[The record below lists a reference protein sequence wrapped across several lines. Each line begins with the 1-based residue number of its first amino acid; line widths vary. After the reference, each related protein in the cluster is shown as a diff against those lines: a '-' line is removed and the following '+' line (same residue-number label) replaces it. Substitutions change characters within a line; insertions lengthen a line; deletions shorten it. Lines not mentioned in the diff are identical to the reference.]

1 MKKSLLMD
9 VIEGKN
15 LSFAQKNK
23 LIIQLSLP
31 TIFAQISTI
40 IMEYIDASMVGRLG
54 ANDSA
59 SIGLVSSTIWLLTG
73 LSSSFN
79 AGFTVLMTHCIG
91 ADEKK
96 EARNIMKQGFLVC
109 LTLSV
114 IVSIVSIVLSPI
126 LPVWLKG
133 NVEIIK
139 NASNYLKIYSFFIP
153 FHCMNVMASFCLQ
166 ASGNMKIP
174 SIFNILMCLLN
185 VILNYYFIFP
195 AGLNMGVKG
204 ASLATG
210 LSIIAFSCYFYLA
223 IVQGAT
229 AMAYF
234 LAILIGSLC
243 GFLLYNKN
251 KAKLFMGDT
260 GSLALGGVIA
270 TVSIMLNQE
279 LTLIF
284 IGFVFVVETLSVMM
298 QVTSFKLT
306 GKRIFKM
313 SPLHHHFEMVGWSE
327 WKIVTAFWIVGIL
340 TGIIGIYLGVN

>member
-1 MKKSLLMD
+1 MNEIYFGVIAFVLTAILVPLFIPLLKRMKFGQSIREEGPKSHMAKS
-9 VIEGKN
+9 GT
-15 LSFAQKNK
+15 
-23 LIIQLSLP
+23 P
-31 TIFAQISTI
+31 TMGGLTFLISTI
-40 IMEYIDASMVGRLG
+40 VLSAIACFFVEDNGPLILLILVTLGFGLIGFVDDYIIVVKKNNQGLTSKQKFLFQIIIAILFYVVSNVLG
-54 ANDSA
+54 LLSLSNEINIPFTD
-59 SIGLVSSTIWLLTG
+59 IGIP
-73 LSSSFN
+73 
-79 AGFTVLMTHCIG
+79 
-91 ADEKK
+91 
-96 EARNIMKQGFLVC
+96 
-109 LTLSV
+109 LSV
-114 IVSIVSIVLSPI
+114 FYVIF
-126 LPVWLKG
+126 
-133 NVEIIK
+133 IIFWQVGFS
-139 NASNYLKIYSFFIP
+139 NAVNLTD
-153 FHCMNVMASFCLQ
+153 
-166 ASGNMKIP
+166 
-174 SIFNILMCLLN
+174 
-185 VILNYYFIFP
+185 
-195 AGLNMGVKG
+195 GLDG
-204 ASLATG
+204 LATG

-223 IVQGAT
+223 IIQDAT

-327 WKIVTAFWIVGIL
+327 WKIVTVFWIVGIL

>member
-1 MKKSLLMD
+1 MNEIYFGVIAFVHTAILVPLFIPLLKRMKFGQSIREEGPKSHMAKS
-9 VIEGKN
+9 GT
-15 LSFAQKNK
+15 
-23 LIIQLSLP
+23 P
-31 TIFAQISTI
+31 TMGGLTFLISTI
-40 IMEYIDASMVGRLG
+40 VLSAIACFFVEDNGPLILLMLVTLGFGLIGFVDDYIIVVKKNNQGLTSKQKFLFQIIIAILFYVVSNVLG
-54 ANDSA
+54 
-59 SIGLVSSTIWLLTG
+59 LLSLSNEINIPFTDTG
-73 LSSSFN
+73 
-79 AGFTVLMTHCIG
+79 IP
-91 ADEKK
+91 
-96 EARNIMKQGFLVC
+96 
-109 LTLSV
+109 LSV
-114 IVSIVSIVLSPI
+114 FYVIF
-126 LPVWLKG
+126 
-133 NVEIIK
+133 IIFWQVGFS
-139 NASNYLKIYSFFIP
+139 NAVNLTD
-153 FHCMNVMASFCLQ
+153 
-166 ASGNMKIP
+166 
-174 SIFNILMCLLN
+174 
-185 VILNYYFIFP
+185 
-195 AGLNMGVKG
+195 GLDG
-204 ASLATG
+204 LATG

-327 WKIVTAFWIVGIL
+327 WKIVTVFWIVGIF